1 MIFTEQLDIYSTDS
15 FYYLANGIYDLAS
28 KPEEVTDKQ
37 DVKYDSKERLINE
50 NNSSEVNVTNPDNKT
65 MPKFITNLKPVF
77 LNEHQRKFANP
88 ISYLGGPRLPSR
100 NRWSVESVVSLD

>member
-1 MIFTEQLDIYSTDS
+1 MPRPTEAIEKQEEIHSSKEELV
-15 FYYLANGIYDLAS
+15 NES
-28 KPEEVTDKQ
+28 KP
-37 DVKYDSKERLINE
+37 
-50 NNSSEVNVTNPDNKT
+50 SEVNVINTDNKNV
-65 MPKFITNLKPVF
+65 PKFIANLKPVF

>member
-1 MIFTEQLDIYSTDS
+1 MPESIDVSNKEEGMYNSKEKVVDE
-15 FYYLANGIYDLAS
+15 S
-28 KPEEVTDKQ
+28 KPSD
-37 DVKYDSKERLINE
+37 
-50 NNSSEVNVTNPDNKT
+50 VNVINSDNKNV
-65 MPKFITNLKPVF
+65 PKFITNLKPVF